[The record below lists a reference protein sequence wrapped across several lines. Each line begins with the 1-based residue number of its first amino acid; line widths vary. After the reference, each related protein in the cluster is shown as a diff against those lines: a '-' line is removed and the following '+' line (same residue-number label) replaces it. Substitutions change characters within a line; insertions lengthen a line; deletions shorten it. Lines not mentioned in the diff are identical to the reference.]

1 MQSSETL
8 ADLRN
13 CLNSLILAMEERFMS
28 QYLLFLL
35 LAATCLSGC
44 ATATR
49 GTHEVVK
56 INSEPS
62 GARAIS
68 NIPNK
73 TKNSNL
79 DGFYGCEPT
88 PCEINFSRR
97 AEPVIS
103 IQKEGYK
110 DIKVKIVS
118 SVATSSNSVPRGTI
132 VAGTQ
137 KGSHVVAG
145 SPEFL
150 KSIPIGGAII
160 FGGVMSFG
168 AGSIL
173 DVATGAGLSLTP
185 NPITAFLAP
194 ESSKTILTQQ
204 AKP

>member
-79 DGFYGCEPT
+79 DGFYGCNPT

-110 DIKVKIVS
+110 DIKFKIVS
-118 SVATSSNSVPRGTI
+118 SVATSSSSVPRGSI

-137 KGSHVVAG
+137 NGSHVVAG
-145 SPEFL
+145 NPNFL
-150 KSIPIGGAII
+150 KSIPVGGASI
-160 FGGVMSFG
+160 FGGVMSLG
-168 AGSIL
+168 AGTVL
-173 DVATGAGLSLTP
+173 DVATGAGLSLSP
-185 NPITAFLAP
+185 NPVTVFLAL
-194 ESSKTILTQQ
+194 ETQSQ
-204 AKP
+204 TSNTEAK